1 MNYYRSFNIH
11 LIHRQNNRY
20 IGMQFPSKKTIYLSN
35 IILFSTIC
43 MLAFSILTP
52 AHAFNL
58 MDVYMMAKQQDTDIH
73 AAESRYNAEVQER
86 PIARANV
93 LPQASIRANTT
104 DVNQETDG
112 ATFGI
117 SGREV
122 DFNDHGYTLSIT
134 QALYHH
140 DYYVQLRQAKH
151 SVAKAGLDLDA
162 SYQEL
167 ITRTAD
173 AYFNVLAEQ
182 DNVNFRIS
190 EKEAIERQLEQAK
203 KRFEVGLI
211 AITDV
216 KEAQASFDLAI
227 ASEIEAQNALEIS
240 KDSLEVIIAQRASE
254 LVPLSDRMQL
264 ITPDPNNV
272 DEWINKALNEN
283 LSLLSSEYTRKIA
296 QQEVKLQQSQHYPK
310 LDIVATHTDTDT
322 GGLSGSRES
331 EDTRIGIEL
340 SLPIFEGGRTHYRT
354 KQARYR
360 AELSTNEHEKIRR
373 ETIKNT
379 RDAYLNVIS
388 GISRVKAL
396 ARALESTEAAA
407 RAAEAGFQVGTRTSV
422 DVLLALQE
430 TFRAKRD
437 YSRARYDYLLNTL
450 NLKQAVGTLSVDD
463 LVQIDGWLN

>member
-1 MNYYRSFNIH
+1 MRF
-11 LIHRQNNRY
+11 L
-20 IGMQFPSKKTIYLSN
+20 SKKFLYLPTSLSSSLI
-35 IILFSTIC
+35 IILACSIFSS
-43 MLAFSILTP
+43 AYAYS
-52 AHAFNL
+52 L
-58 MDVYMMAKQQDTDIH
+58 MDVYMLAKQQDADIH
-73 AAESRYNAEVQER
+73 IAESRFKADKLAR
-86 PIARANV
+86 PIARANI
-93 LPQASIRANTT
+93 LPQANISANTT
-104 DVNQETDG
+104 DVKQKTDG
-112 ATFGI
+112 STFGV
-117 SGREV
+117 SGRDVE
-122 DFNDHGYTLSIT
+122 FNDHGYTLSIT

-140 DYYVQLRQAKH
+140 DYYVQLRQAKN
-151 SVAKAGLDLDA
+151 SVAKANIDLDA

-182 DNVNFRIS
+182 DNLSFRKS

-216 KEAQASFDLAI
+216 KEAQASYDLAV

-240 KDSLEVIIAQRASE
+240 KDSLEVIIAERATE
-254 LVPLSDRMQL
+254 LNPLSDRIQL

-272 DEWINKALNEN
+272 DEWINKALSEN
-283 LSLLSSEYTRKIA
+283 LSLLSSQYTKKIA
-296 QQEVKLQQSQHYPK
+296 QQEIKLQQSQHYPK
-310 LDIVATHTDTDT
+310 LDIVASHTDTDT
-322 GGLSGSRES
+322 GGLTGSRES
-331 EDTRIGIEL
+331 EDTRIGLEL
-340 SLPIFEGGRTHYRT
+340 SFPIFEGGRTYYKT
-354 KQARYR
+354 KEAHHR
-360 AELSTNEHEKIRR
+360 AEQSSNEHEKIRR

-396 ARALESTEAAA
+396 AQALESTEAAA

-437 YSRARYDYLLNTL
+437 FSRARYDYLLNTL